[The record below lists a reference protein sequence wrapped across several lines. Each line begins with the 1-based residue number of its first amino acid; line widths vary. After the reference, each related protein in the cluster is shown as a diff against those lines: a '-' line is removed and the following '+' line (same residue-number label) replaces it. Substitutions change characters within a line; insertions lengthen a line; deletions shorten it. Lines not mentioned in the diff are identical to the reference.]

1 MPTINQ
7 DTLVSLDLETTG
19 LNPKSDRIIEVGAVK
34 FRGDQQLDTFSAL
47 INPRRELSPLIL
59 DMTGITQREVDGAPD
74 WDDLKSGVIEFV
86 SGAPIIGH
94 NVGFD
99 ASFLRTHGVKT
110 DRLYDTMSMAEIA
123 LPRGPEYSLVRL
135 SQRFNFVHAN
145 PHRALSDA
153 LATRDLFLHLLS
165 IISGFDRDVLEQIK
179 RLGGYSGT
187 SLAVLANR
195 ILDTTD
201 TTSITP
207 SKTFSGVDLKDISA
221 RIRPAA
227 RIPRVKPH
235 GYNPDERS
243 LSEHVGSIFGVNG
256 ELERSLQGFE
266 SRSEQIE
273 MSKAVAQAIESQHH
287 LVVEAGTGVGKSL
300 AYLIPSVLHA
310 LNTGARVVI
319 STNTINLQEQLI
331 GKDIAI
337 TTEALSDYGESA
349 ADIRATQ
356 LKGRANYLCI
366 KRWQNSVLTTEPDET
381 ESKLL
386 SKIMVWLSDTETG
399 DRNELALGR
408 MSSLFNRFSA
418 QGALSCPAND
428 GPCFLRKARNDANN
442 SNVVI
447 INHALLMSDI
457 AMGGGL
463 LPEHDVLII
472 DEAHNLESAATNHLG
487 FSVNQFQ
494 LENEL
499 RRLIGSSGVCRRL
512 ASVISK
518 TDNNPL
524 DASQNIALAATDAVQ
539 VAIETTST
547 FFKIAAQI
555 ATDAENHSQQHSEL
569 RLTSAV
575 RTQPIWSDFEIVW
588 ENVNTRLLEVCQ
600 YLATLC
606 EQASASKDKS
616 DEGLV
621 LDGHSIRDSIETAVS
636 ALREAIP
643 EPKDDGVYWLRS
655 QSGRR
660 GTTINGAP
668 LNVSTI
674 LNEAI
679 FNTERPV
686 VLTGATVAYENS
698 FERYRSSIG
707 MDGGEDL
714 VLGSPYDYEK
724 NTLIVVPEDL
734 PAPGEP
740 GFAKATAD
748 ALVDIAKASAGR
760 VLVLFTSIS
769 ALDNARKAIS
779 PLLKTLGIRV
789 IAQGSDGPPSR
800 IMRMLAESTP
810 TIALGTNSLWEGVDL
825 QGASID
831 ALVMAR
837 LPFPVP
843 SDPIV
848 AARSEL
854 LEDGFNDYSI
864 PEAVQRFRQGFGRL
878 IRSQKDRGVFV
889 ILDNRI
895 VRKNYGVKF
904 QRALPKCN
912 VRRLSVERLSET
924 LGNWR
929 NKQSL

>member
-1 MPTINQ
+1 M
-7 DTLVSLDLETTG
+7 SLHY
-19 LNPKSDRIIEVGAVK
+19 K
-34 FRGDQQLDTFSAL
+34 
-47 INPRRELSPLIL
+47 
-59 DMTGITQREVDGAPD
+59 
-74 WDDLKSGVIEFV
+74 
-86 SGAPIIGH
+86 
-94 NVGFD
+94 
-99 ASFLRTHGVKT
+99 
-110 DRLYDTMSMAEIA
+110 
-123 LPRGPEYSLVRL
+123 
-135 SQRFNFVHAN
+135 
-145 PHRALSDA
+145 
-153 LATRDLFLHLLS
+153 
-165 IISGFDRDVLEQIK
+165 
-179 RLGGYSGT
+179 
-187 SLAVLANR
+187 
-195 ILDTTD
+195 
-201 TTSITP
+201 
-207 SKTFSGVDLKDISA
+207 
-221 RIRPAA
+221 
-227 RIPRVKPH
+227 
-235 GYNPDERS
+235 
-243 LSEHVGSIFGVNG
+243 
-256 ELERSLQGFE
+256 
-266 SRSEQIE
+266 
-273 MSKAVAQAIESQHH
+273 
-287 LVVEAGTGVGKSL
+287 
-300 AYLIPSVLHA
+300 
-310 LNTGARVVI
+310 
-319 STNTINLQEQLI
+319 
-331 GKDIAI
+331 
-337 TTEALSDYGESA
+337 
-349 ADIRATQ
+349 
-356 LKGRANYLCI
+356 
-366 KRWQNSVLTTEPDET
+366 
-381 ESKLL
+381 
-386 SKIMVWLSDTETG
+386 
-399 DRNELALGR
+399 
-408 MSSLFNRFSA
+408 
-418 QGALSCPAND
+418 
-428 GPCFLRKARNDANN
+428 
-442 SNVVI
+442 
-447 INHALLMSDI
+447 
-457 AMGGGL
+457 
-463 LPEHDVLII
+463 
-472 DEAHNLESAATNHLG
+472 
-487 FSVNQFQ
+487 
-494 LENEL
+494 
-499 RRLIGSSGVCRRL
+499 
-512 ASVISK
+512 
-518 TDNNPL
+518 
-524 DASQNIALAATDAVQ
+524 
-539 VAIETTST
+539 
-547 FFKIAAQI
+547 
-555 ATDAENHSQQHSEL
+555 NHSQQHSEL

-643 EPKDDGVYWLRS
+643 EPKDDGVYWLRR
-655 QSGRR
+655 QAGRR